1 MTVALISPL
10 SAEHWIAMP
19 LIHILSF
26 IFVAVSLL
34 ASHQCDA
41 LQRMQQKCPDL
52 LRQASPAKLRC
63 SRTWGTQR
71 AMTPGGVL
79 ALASNETELNSF
91 PTSQLLHEQEQQVIT
106 TITSIPQFLS
116 FVKNP
121 DLEEQL
127 CVIKYHAKWCKICKL
142 VALKYQ
148 KLARD
153 FCTTQEDH
161 SLVRFGD
168 VEVTA
173 NSDLCKKLGIT
184 LFPFI
189 EIYEGGV
196 RIAAFSTGA
205 SYKFNNIL
213 RKSMEEKLKMSKEEK
228 LAFFARY
235 SKEITQANNILNSLY
250 DQH

>member
-1 MTVALISPL
+1 M
-10 SAEHWIAMP
+10 
-19 LIHILSF
+19 
-26 IFVAVSLL
+26 FVAVSLL
-34 ASHQCDA
+34 ASNQCDA
-41 LQRMQQKCPDL
+41 LQRMQQ
-52 LRQASPAKLRC
+52 
-63 SRTWGTQR
+63 SRTWGGTQR
-71 AMTPGGVL
+71 SMNAEGV
-79 ALASNETELNSF
+79 ALAK
-91 PTSQLLHEQEQQVIT
+91 QQVIT

-142 VALKYQ
+142 VAPKYQ

-153 FCTTQEDH
+153 FSTTQEDH
-161 SLVRFGD
+161 SSLVRFGD

-205 SYKFNNIL
+205 SYKFNTIL
-213 RKSMEEKLKMSKEEK
+213 RESIGEKLKMSKEEK
-228 LAFFARY
+228 LAFFTRY
-235 SKEITQANNILNSLY
+235 SKEIMQANNILNSLY
-250 DQH
+250 DEQ